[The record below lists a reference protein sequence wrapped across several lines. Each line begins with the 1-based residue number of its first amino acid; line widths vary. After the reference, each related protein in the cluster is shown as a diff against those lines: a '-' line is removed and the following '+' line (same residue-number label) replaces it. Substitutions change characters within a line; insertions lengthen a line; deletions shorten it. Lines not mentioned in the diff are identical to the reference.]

1 MTVATGGPVTTVTAV
16 TTVTTVTTREAR
28 ARGYRRAGEVAE
40 LLGVTVRTVHY
51 YEEEGLVTPLRT
63 PSGTRFYTDF
73 HLRRLEACVRLACV
87 GVPLRTV
94 RSIASSRDVET
105 GDQFGKALVEVLT
118 AMRSDL
124 RANLET
130 LRHLLAD
137 LERAERIARS
147 CWSCPNRPS
156 RLTCPECPCEGG
168 LASSLVMQLA
178 WDPDRPSEDG

>member
-1 MTVATGGPVTTVTAV
+1 VTVATGGPVI
-16 TTVTTVTTREAR
+16 TVTTREAR

-73 HLRRLEACVRLACV
+73 HLRRLDACVRLACV

-94 RSIASSRDVET
+94 RSIAESRHVET
-105 GDQFGKALVEVLT
+105 GDQFGKALAEVLA

-137 LERAERIARS
+137 LERAERIARN
-147 CWSCPNRPS
+147 CWSCPNRPT
-156 RLTCPECPCEGG
+156 RLTCPDCPCEAG
-168 LASSLVMQLA
+168 LGSSLLMQLA
-178 WDPDRPSEDG
+178 WDPDRPSDDG